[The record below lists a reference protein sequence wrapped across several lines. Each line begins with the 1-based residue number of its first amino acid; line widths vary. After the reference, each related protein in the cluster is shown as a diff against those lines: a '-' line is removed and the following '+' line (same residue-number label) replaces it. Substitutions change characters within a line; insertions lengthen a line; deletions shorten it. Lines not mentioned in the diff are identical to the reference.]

1 MTLRCLRLVDRERG
15 KSPSGWSSRRCA
27 LRRPGARAAL
37 SPDRGADGV
46 KRPRTPRL
54 ACGERVRVSA
64 GGHLSP
70 RSGRR
75 KNQIL
80 RHFLYET
87 QKSVYNFP
95 DGPIEP
101 WPRPPD
107 DEEPGRR
114 RTLDRRGAA
123 GEKFYLNRP

>member
-1 MTLRCLRLVDRERG
+1 MTLRCLVF
-15 KSPSGWSSRRCA
+15 SPMRPSPPWS
-27 LRRPGARAAL
+27 P

-46 KRPRTPRL
+46 KRPRTPLR
-54 ACGERVRVSA
+54 ERVRMSGA
-64 GGHLSP
+64 GHLSP

-114 RTLDRRGAA
+114 RPLDRRGAA